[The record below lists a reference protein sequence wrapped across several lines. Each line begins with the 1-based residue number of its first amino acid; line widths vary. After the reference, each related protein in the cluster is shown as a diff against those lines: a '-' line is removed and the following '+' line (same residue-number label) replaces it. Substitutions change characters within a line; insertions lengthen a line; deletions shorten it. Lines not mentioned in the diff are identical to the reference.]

1 MRSQNCYCWLNP
13 SEPAMSVA
21 SRRAGSRD
29 EHAVSMH
36 SDTAMRPVF
45 IQSRVGISI
54 NVDLR
59 L

>member
-1 MRSQNCYCWLNP
+1 
-13 SEPAMSVA
+13 
-21 SRRAGSRD
+21 
-29 EHAVSMH
+29 MH